1 MRALRLL
8 AFLVL
13 LSTVFFVGCSTSQG
27 PWTELDASA
36 LAEPETNQLAAAS
49 AAREALFNA
58 LMERLVAAIQE
69 GGPAAAIGVCRDAAP
84 ALAEEIGKAHGVT
97 IGRTAYRLRNTRN
110 TPPSWAVPYVDAQRA
125 EPVVLRDESGG
136 ALAALFPINL
146 KSECLQC
153 HGAAEDIQPDVRE
166 AIRKA
171 YPRDTATG
179 FKEGELRGWFHVTVP
194 PAV

>member
-1 MRALRLL
+1 MRSLRLL

-13 LSTVFFVGCSTSQG
+13 LSPVLLAGCSSSQG

-36 LAEPETNQLAAAS
+36 LTESEANQFAAAT
-49 AAREALFNA
+49 AARDALFNT
-58 LMERLVAAIQE
+58 LMERLVAALQE
-69 GGPAAAIGVCRDAAP
+69 GGPAAAIGVCKDAAP
-84 ALAEEIGKAHGVT
+84 ALAKEVGGARGLT
-97 IGRTAYRLRNTRN
+97 IGRTAYRLRNPRN
-110 TPPSWAVPYVDAQRA
+110 TPPAWAVPYVGAQRA

-136 ALAALFPINL
+136 ALAALFPIQL

-153 HGAAEDIQPDVRE
+153 HGAPEDIQPDVRE

-171 YPRDTATG
+171 YPRDNATG